1 MAQRFRRLVLGIAV
15 LSTLTALI
23 VVGVTRSERA
33 LAEGPGESGPTVVRE
48 LVEKRTAESSTYLLS
63 NGLLRCVCYQ
73 APVNFKDKDGVW
85 RRIDP
90 RLVPV
95 SGEDAVT
102 TAAAPVVVT
111 VAGEASGREPVTVWH
126 EGVTVTLD
134 LVDCV
139 EGEFAVDDASVTFR
153 QVASDVDLTYTALG
167 DGVKEAI
174 TLRSPAA
181 PATFTYRLT
190 HAGLSLRQDEGGS
203 WGLYKDGARRPSFTL
218 GALTVFDSS
227 RDEGDEPAYCDGARM
242 RVTPGAETSE
252 VRYVIPRGWLDDP
265 ARVWP
270 ITVDPSL
277 FTRNPTDTYISKGYP
292 NTAYGSSEEL
302 LCGRV
307 SGATLICKTLVRFP
321 QVNNPNN
328 IPPGAHISDATF
340 SIRCF
345 WQPASPSNGVSAGKI
360 EAAGSTPW
368 GDGATWDSVVLNVT
382 HLTSKQVAAQQWFDV
397 TCPGVVQ
404 WWVNRDAAAN
414 KGFCV
419 YEASSAAEYAKK
431 FRSGEYAN
439 VDYRPKLTVDYD
451 VAPAVAVGG
460 LSPSYNVGDTV
471 AVSAQVTG
479 VADAADIEDLR
490 IGVNRA
496 DASGHHGV
504 MAWFKRPPTSSPN
517 WVYRRCSGGGYVAY
531 WNSTSYGGTHIEPL
545 LDSCSWDAGAKRA
558 TFAFR
563 ASDDWTPL
571 AAGNSVDSRLRL
583 SSGAAV
589 WDSDWKPGA
598 AAFTMAPSTAAP
610 PPVTSLTSEVA
621 ATAAWFG
628 PGGLNDGSSS
638 GRGTVT
644 LRWARAPRATAYQIH
659 LWDGTHYQ
667 LVGTASGGATT
678 TWTSP
683 ASIYPTDSQIAAMNP
698 ASPPQNPFASPYNS
712 RALRDNPNALY
723 QKMGGSTADT
733 FYRFKVVPVN
743 GSVAADIATCAELR
757 VTLDNRTKQPNEDG
771 GAHTVYDLGEW
782 DSHDL
787 ACELDTGCL
796 TAATTDLEIATHGS
810 AAALLRTYS
819 SARTTSGVHAPG
831 WRFGFE
837 QSLNIQAS
845 SITYTDAFGQGH
857 VFPRSG
863 STCTTPNGFLGQLS
877 ADGSGWRLTFP
888 DQDYLSFDS
897 SGRLTAETDAGGE
910 QTTYTWTGGLMTRIT
925 AANGQQITLTYSG
938 GKLQSAS
945 YSTAAGTRT
954 VSYATASPWQVTYF
968 PGTACERK
976 LTYGYDASSRL
987 ASLTQHDWPATG
999 QSVSTGFIYA
1009 SGKLTCVNFADY
1021 HVTAKPDAR
1030 CEITYDSA
1038 VQATAKRFGCVNG
1051 TPNRP
1056 MNVEVFTWAP
1066 AGAAAPG
1073 LTATHTTGSGDLALT
1088 ESYAYAFDRQ
1098 LAMTTASDG
1107 GQTSDTYDLAH
1118 DLTSTTVSSAVAE
1131 TPNQLTTYA
1140 YDALHRLVTECEYSD
1155 PQTHSTV
1162 SSTYN
1167 ASGELTALTTYDA
1180 DGVTV
1185 LAAETHEYDAQGRVT
1200 KDRELV
1206 SGSDWT
1212 ETQYSNFAPC
1222 GEPQTTVEKAIQ
1234 LSYGVGAQD
1243 LSSTATYDVF
1253 GNLLSQTD
1261 AEARTIDVSTYDIAG
1276 QQLTSRDAEGVVSHT
1291 GYDSMGNVTQS
1302 WQTASGTNVKANW
1315 SAIVYDALGR
1325 KVSVTTKL
1333 SDNSGN
1339 PTTQSVATTSYDG
1352 AGNELGDDDSTL
1364 GGQAG
1369 QTVYDVRGRA
1379 TQSWLEGSYD
1389 VATAA
1394 RSTRSVYD
1402 AAGNIT
1408 FESTPGNAATPGP
1421 AATCQATIYAP
1432 DGSTLSTRQPDG
1444 AKSTY
1449 EYDGASN
1456 QVASEGNDSVANDAQ
1471 PYETTTE
1478 FDAAGNQTSA
1488 TDPQHSHAG
1497 LVTTR
1502 TLDGLGRAT
1511 EETAVRDDD
1520 SSPATT
1526 TTYNHLGGV
1535 LRSVD
1540 ANGVTTSTTYN
1551 ASGDVVSTVTGTE
1564 TITNAY
1570 EPDTG
1575 RLASTTDG
1583 DGNVVSFTYDPF
1595 GNVTRELHQASGG
1608 ATLRDVATT
1617 YDSLG
1622 RPTRV
1627 AEAVSGRVQTF
1638 TYPQNSPTGVQETL
1652 DYSGATLHTAVQV
1665 TRNGRGMET
1674 ARTAVLSGGVT
1685 VTRSVSDPS
1694 GRDAADRW
1702 TSATIQQSGRAAKT
1716 MGRSFDAA
1724 GRLTAQSGIGLTAAG
1739 SYGYDPVSGR
1749 KTSQSLPLALGGAI
1763 NDSYAYYAGG
1773 RLAAATTNGSTA
1785 RTTFDEVGNLVGE
1798 EIADVSS
1805 TVYGY
1810 DAANRLTST
1819 AATAAVDGA
1828 APEITYYGWD
1838 AANAWRTCQGP
1849 SANPTQANSPVDFSY
1864 NAQGRM
1870 ASYANADA
1878 ATTASYAYDASG
1890 QRARS
1895 VVTVGGTQ
1903 TTTSYDYDGLTL
1915 LSLSAT
1921 QGAASWRIDYLYDEE
1936 GTLYGGVY
1944 RSPATSTGPT
1954 YFTAVTNDH
1963 GDVLELCDA
1972 DGAAFAAYRYDAW
1985 GLPQGTGDLATGVW
1999 RQATTLVNQALAGQI
2014 AARQVL
2020 RYASYAYD
2028 AESGLYYCSARY
2040 YDPATRQ
2047 WTTGDPAK
2055 ADGEESAYQYCR
2067 GRPTTEYD
2075 ASGCAPYKRNAATA
2089 YANMWKSKDD
2099 IVHNPKYLSWG
2110 SNDCTNFI
2118 SQCLR
2123 AGGWRFVGPIPHVGG
2138 AVKDNS
2144 KWFCAHPAKP
2154 SMHPQG
2160 WAYTASWNTARGWR
2174 DSAKNKAK
2182 RVVVRKR
2189 PLASARKGD
2198 ILQISHGKRPETMNH
2213 SMFCYG
2219 NPTGKNPRYYQHGGC
2234 AKSDAR
2240 SGLRRTRKAG
2250 HPNARLWAY
2259 RVISCD

>member
-15 LSTLTALI
+15 LSTLTALL

-111 VAGEASGREPVTVWH
+111 VAREASGREPDTVRH
-126 EGVTVTLD
+126 EDVTVTLD
-134 LVDCV
+134 LLDCV
-139 EGEFAVDDASVTFR
+139 EDQFAVDDASVTFR
-153 QVASDVDLTYTALG
+153 QVAPDVDLTYTALG

-227 RDEGDEPAYCDGARM
+227 RDEGDEPAHCDGARM
-242 RVTPGAETSE
+242 QVTPGAETSE

-292 NTAYGSSEEL
+292 NTAYGSSQEL
-302 LCGRV
+302 LAGNV
-307 SGATLICKTLVRFP
+307 SAASGTCKTLVRFP
-321 QVNNPNN
+321 QVGN
-328 IPPGAHISDATF
+328 IPADSHVSAATF

-345 WQPASPSNGVSAGKI
+345 WQPSSPNDTVKVGKL
-360 EAAGSTPW
+360 AQSGTTLW
-368 GDGATWDSVVLNVT
+368 GDASTWNSTDLNMERT
-382 HLTSKQVAAQQWFDV
+382 LTSQQIKAQQWLNV
-397 TCPGVVQ
+397 ACAGVVHE
-404 WWVNRDAAAN
+404 WLGIGNPASN
-414 KGFCV
+414 KGFIV
-419 YEASSAAEYAKK
+419 FEGSTAAAYAHK
-431 FRSGEYAN
+431 FRSGEYSDA
-439 VDYRPKLTVDYD
+439 DYRPKLTVDYEAPRVDTSGIATSYRRQDD
-451 VAPAVAVGG
+451 VITVQAQAKNVAH
-460 LSPSYNVGDTV
+460 
-471 AVSAQVTG
+471 VSQ
-479 VADAADIEDLR
+479 IKNLR
-490 IGVNRA
+490 VGVNRA
-496 DASGHHGV
+496 AGVPANYHGV
-504 MAWFKRPPTSSPN
+504 MAWFAAPPTSNAS
-517 WVYRRCSGGGYVAY
+517 WVYRKTPVSGRAWRASDGYVAY
-531 WNSTSYGGTHIEPL
+531 YNNTSVNVGHTEPL
-545 LDSCSWDAGAKRA
+545 LGSCSWDPSTKTA

-563 ASDDWTPL
+563 ASDAWPL
-571 AAGNSVDSRLRL
+571 GSGNTVDTVIDMTAGSRTW
-583 SSGAAV
+583 SSGWVSHATPKFAV
-589 WDSDWKPGA
+589 VS
-598 AAFTMAPSTAAP
+598 SSAAP
-610 PPVTSLTSEVA
+610 PPVTSLTSEVT
-621 ATAAWFG
+621 ATSAWFG
-628 PGGLNDGSSS
+628 PGGLNDGNTAGRGSVTLQWAPSS
-638 GRGTVT
+638 G
-644 LRWARAPRATAYQIH
+644 ATGYQIH
-659 LWDGTHYQ
+659 LWDGVKYDH
-667 LVGTASGGATT
+667 VGSVSGGSAT
-678 TWTSP
+678 TWTSSQ
-683 ASIYPTDSQIAAMNP
+683 AIYPTDSQIAAMNP
-698 ASPPQNPFASPYNS
+698 ASPSANPFAAPYDS
-712 RALRDNPNALY
+712 RSLRDNPNALY

-743 GSVAADIATCAELR
+743 GPVAADIATCAELR

-771 GAHTVYDLGEW
+771 GVHTVYDLGEW

-796 TAATTDLEIATHGS
+796 TAATTDLEIATHGP

-837 QSLNIQAS
+837 QSLNVQAS

-877 ADGSGWRLTFP
+877 AAGSGWRLTFP

-897 SGRLTAETDAGGE
+897 SGRLTAKTDAGGE
-910 QTTYTWTGGLMTRIT
+910 QTTYTWAGGLMTRIT

-987 ASLTQHDWPATG
+987 ASLTQHDWPAAG

-1009 SGKLTCVNFADY
+1009 SGKLTRVNFADY

-1098 LAMTTASDG
+1098 LAMTTTSDG

-1118 DLTSTTVSSAVAE
+1118 DLTSTTVSSAVEE

-1140 YDALHRLVTECEYSD
+1140 YDALHRPVTECEYSD

-1167 ASGELTALTTYDA
+1167 ASGELTAQTTYDA

-1222 GEPQTTVEKAIQ
+1222 GEPQTTVSKGVQ
-1234 LSYGVGAQD
+1234 LGYGGAAQN
-1243 LSSTATYDVF
+1243 LTRTAGYDAFGSLLFQTDNGGRTTATNTYDVA
-1253 GNLLSQTD
+1253 GQELTSTD
-1261 AEARTIDVSTYDIAG
+1261 AAG
-1276 QQLTSRDAEGVVSHT
+1276 IVSHT
-1291 GYDSMGNVTQS
+1291 VYDRMGNATET
-1302 WQTASGTNVKANW
+1302 WRTASGTNVKADW
-1315 SAIVYDALGR
+1315 SVTVFDALSR
-1325 KVSVTTKL
+1325 EISVTTKL
-1333 SDNSGN
+1333 TDTSGN
-1339 PTTQSVATTSYDG
+1339 STTQSVITTSYDG
-1352 AGNELGDDDSTL
+1352 AGNELSVDDSTL
-1364 GGQAG
+1364 AGQAG
-1369 QTVYDVRGRA
+1369 KSVYDA
-1379 TQSWLEGSYD
+1379 SSNETQYWSEGVTS
-1389 VATAA
+1389 AIAPE

-1402 AAGNIT
+1402 KAGNVI
-1408 FESTPGNAATPGP
+1408 FECAPGNAATPGP
-1421 AATCQATIYAP
+1421 AAICQAATYAP
-1432 DGSTLSTRQPDG
+1432 DGSTLAERQPDG
-1444 AKSTY
+1444 AKTTF

-1456 QVASEGNDSVANDAQ
+1456 EVASKGNDSVTNDAQ
-1471 PYETTTE
+1471 PYETGAE
-1478 FDAAGNQTSA
+1478 FDAAGNHTIR

-1497 LVTTR
+1497 LVTTS
-1502 TLDGLGRAT
+1502 TFDALGRAI
-1511 EETAVRDDD
+1511 EEAAVRDGG

-1526 TTYNHLGGV
+1526 TTLNDLGEV

-1540 ANGVTTSTTYN
+1540 ANGVTTLTTCNAHGEVVTVVKGTKTTTY
-1551 ASGDVVSTVTGTE
+1551 SYSPT
-1564 TITNAY
+1564 
-1570 EPDTG
+1570 TG
-1575 RLASTTDG
+1575 RLLSATDG
-1583 DGNVVSFTYDPF
+1583 DGSVLSLTYDPF
-1595 GNVTRELHQASGG
+1595 GNVSREWHKTGG
-1608 ATLRDVATT
+1608 GVTLRDVTT
-1617 YDSLG
+1617 SYDSLA
-1622 RPTRV
+1622 RPVTRS
-1627 AEAVSGRVQTF
+1627 EAVSGRSQSW
-1638 TYPQNSPTGVQETL
+1638 TYPVNEDQSGVDETL
-1652 DYSGATLHTAVQV
+1652 HYSAATPRTTLSLD
-1665 TRNGRGMET
+1665 RSGRGVELS
-1674 ARTAVLSGGVT
+1674 RTVTIGGGVT
-1685 VTRSVSDPS
+1685 VTRSVADPA

-1702 TSATIQQSGRAAKT
+1702 TSATVQQSGRGART
-1716 MGRSFDAA
+1716 VGRSFDAA

-1749 KTSQSLPLALGGAI
+1749 KTSQNLPLALGGAI
-1763 NDSYAYYAGG
+1763 TDSYAYYAGG

-1849 SANPTQANSPVDFSY
+1849 NANPTQANSPVDFSY

-1878 ATTASYAYDASG
+1878 ATTASYTYDASG
-1890 QRARS
+1890 QRTKS

-1903 TTTSYDYDGLTL
+1903 TTTTYDYDGLTL

-1936 GTLYGGVY
+1936 GALYGGVY

-1954 YFTAVTNDH
+1954 YFTAVTDDH

-1985 GLPQGTGDLATGVW
+1985 GLPQGAGDLATGVW
-1999 RQATTLVNQALAGQI
+1999 TQATTLVNQALAGQI
-2014 AARQVL
+2014 AARQIL

-2055 ADGEESAYQYCR
+2055 ADGEESAYQYCGGEPV
-2067 GRPTTEYD
+2067 GRVDPDGE
-2075 ASGCAPYKRNAATA
+2075 AAFRRKAAVA
-2089 YANMWKSKDD
+2089 YAKKWYNKF
-2099 IVHNPKYLSWG
+2099 NPKYKNMSPA
-2110 SNDCTNFI
+2110 DCTNFV
-2118 SQCLR
+2118 SQCLK
-2123 AGGWRFVGPIPHVGG
+2123 AGGWKEKGRIIGILDQGNVDYWFYRSSYCYSDTWSIAPDLIRFAIRNDRLRLRRKPRN
-2138 AVKDNS
+2138 AV
-2144 KWFCAHPAKP
+2144 
-2154 SMHPQG
+2154 
-2160 WAYTASWNTARGWR
+2160 RG
-2174 DSAKNKAK
+2174 DVF
-2182 RVVVRKR
+2182 VVLEK
-2189 PLASARKGD
+2189 
-2198 ILQISHGKRPETMNH
+2198 GKRAH
-2213 SMFCYG
+2213 HAMFCIG
-2219 NPTGKNPRYYQHGGC
+2219 RKNGWPVIVQHSSQIKKRNAKVLQRELKNMKPRQY
-2234 AKSDAR
+2234 
-2240 SGLRRTRKAG
+2240 LF
-2250 HPNARLWAY
+2250 AY
-2259 RVISCD
+2259 RHV

>member
-139 EGEFAVDDASVTFR
+139 EDQFAVDDASVTFR

-174 TLRSPAA
+174 TLRSPAT
-181 PATFTYRLT
+181 PATFTYSLT
-190 HAGLSLRQDEGGS
+190 HAGLSLRQDEGGL
-203 WGLYKDGARRPSFTL
+203 WGLYKDGAHRPSFTL

-242 RVTPGAETSE
+242 QVTPGAETSE

-292 NTAYGSSEEL
+292 STAYGSSQEL
-302 LCGRV
+302 LAGNV
-307 SGATLICKTLVRFP
+307 SAATGTCKTLVRFP
-321 QVNNPNN
+321 QIGN
-328 IPPGAHISDATF
+328 IPAGSHVSAATF

-345 WQPASPSNGVSAGKI
+345 WQPSSPNDTVKVGKLAQSGTTLWGNASTWN
-360 EAAGSTPW
+360 ST
-368 GDGATWDSVVLNVT
+368 DLNMERT
-382 HLTSKQVAAQQWFDV
+382 LTSQQIKAQQWLNV
-397 TCPGVVQ
+397 ACPGVVHD
-404 WWVNRDAAAN
+404 WLGIGNPASN
-414 KGFCV
+414 KGFIV
-419 YEASSAAEYAKK
+419 FEGSTAAAYAHK

-517 WVYRRCSGGGYVAY
+517 WVYKRCSGGGYVAY

-545 LDSCSWDAGAKRA
+545 LDSCSWNAGAKRA

-610 PPVTSLTSEVA
+610 PPVTSLTSEAA

-667 LVGTASGGATT
+667 LVGTVSGGATT

-698 ASPPQNPFASPYNS
+698 ASPPANPFAAPYNS
-712 RALRDNPNALY
+712 RSLRDNPNALY

-796 TAATTDLEIATHGS
+796 TAATTDLEIATHGP

-837 QSLNIQAS
+837 QSLNVQAS
-845 SITYTDAFGQGH
+845 SITYTDAFGQDH
-857 VFPRSG
+857 IFPRSG
-863 STCTTPNGFLGQLS
+863 LTCTTPNGFLGQLS

-897 SGRLTAETDAGGE
+897 SGRLTAEADAGGE
-910 QTTYTWTGGLMTRIT
+910 QTSYTWAGGLMTRIT

-987 ASLTQHDWPATG
+987 ASLTQHDWPAAG

-1009 SGKLTCVNFADY
+1009 SGKLTRVNFADY

-1038 VQATAKRFGCVNG
+1038 IQATAKRFGCVNG
-1051 TPNRP
+1051 TPNQP

-1098 LAMTTASDG
+1098 LAMTTTSDG

-1118 DLTSTTVSSAVAE
+1118 DLTSTTISSAIPE

-1167 ASGELTALTTYDA
+1167 ADGELTAQTTYDA

-1200 KDRELV
+1200 TDRELV

-1212 ETQYSNFAPC
+1212 ETQHSNFAPC
-1222 GEPQTTVEKAIQ
+1222 GEPQTTVSKGIQ
-1234 LSYGVGAQD
+1234 LGYGGAAQNLTQTASYDA
-1243 LSSTATYDVF
+1243 F
-1253 GNLLSQTD
+1253 GNLLFQTD
-1261 AEARTIDVSTYDIAG
+1261 NGGRTTATNTYDVAG
-1276 QQLTSRDAEGVVSHT
+1276 RELTSTDAAGVVTHMS
-1291 GYDSMGNVTQS
+1291 YDCMGNVVED
-1302 WQTASGTNVKANW
+1302 WQTTNGTAMKADW
-1315 SAIVYDALGR
+1315 RLTVFDAVGHE
-1325 KVSVTTKL
+1325 VSVTTRL
-1333 SDNSGN
+1333 SDGSGN
-1339 PTTQSVATTSYDG
+1339 PTTESVATTTTDG
-1352 AGNELGDDDSTL
+1352 NGNGLACDDSTV
-1364 GGQAG
+1364 GGQNAR
-1369 QTVYDVRGRA
+1369 TLYDASANAV
-1379 TQSWLEGSYD
+1379 QSWSEGVTS
-1389 VATAA
+1389 AIAPE
-1394 RSTRSVYD
+1394 RSTRSVHD
-1402 AAGNIT
+1402 PAGNVT
-1408 FESTPGNAATPGP
+1408 YESEPGNPATPGP
-1421 AATCQATIYAP
+1421 SATCQATSYAP
-1432 DGSTLSTRQPDG
+1432 DGNTLNEKQPDG
-1444 AKSTY
+1444 ATTAY
-1449 EYDGASN
+1449 AYDGLGY
-1456 QVASEGNDSVANDAQ
+1456 QVASEGNDSATMNSQ
-1471 PYETTTE
+1471 PYDTAVEY
-1478 FDAAGNQTSA
+1478 DAAGRQTAS
-1488 TDPQHSHAG
+1488 TDAQHSHEG
-1497 LVTTR
+1497 LVTAR
-1502 TLDGLGRAT
+1502 ALDALGRAKQ
-1511 EETAVRDDD
+1511 ETAIRDGVA
-1520 SSPATT
+1520 STATLT
-1526 TTYNHLGGV
+1526 DYNRLGQV

-1540 ANGVTTSTTYN
+1540 ANGVTTLTTYN
-1551 ASGDVVSTVTGTE
+1551 AHGEAVTVVKGTK
-1564 TITNAY
+1564 TTTY
-1570 EPDTG
+1570 SYSPTTG
-1575 RLASTTDG
+1575 RLSSTTDQ
-1583 DGNVVSFTYDPF
+1583 DGNVIFYTYDAF
-1595 GNVTRELHQASGG
+1595 GNVSREWHKTGG
-1608 ATLRDVATT
+1608 GVTLRDVTT
-1617 YDSLG
+1617 SYDSLA
-1622 RPTRV
+1622 RPVTRS
-1627 AEAVSGRVQTF
+1627 EAVSGRSQSW
-1638 TYPQNSPTGVQETL
+1638 TYPVNEDQSGVDETL
-1652 DYSGATLHTAVQV
+1652 HYSAATPRTTLSLD
-1665 TRNGRGMET
+1665 RSGRGVELS
-1674 ARTAVLSGGVT
+1674 RTVTIGGGVT
-1685 VTRSVSDPS
+1685 VTRSVADPA

-1702 TSATIQQSGRAAKT
+1702 TSATVRQSGRAAKAV
-1716 MGRSFDAA
+1716 GRSFDAA

-1749 KTSQSLPLALGGAI
+1749 KTSQNLPLALGGAI
-1763 NDSYAYYAGG
+1763 TDSYAYYAGG

-1785 RTTFDEVGNLVGE
+1785 TTTFDEVGNLVGE

-1819 AATAAVDGA
+1819 AVTAAADGA
-1828 APEITYYGWD
+1828 DPEITYYGWD

-1849 SANPTQANSPVDFSY
+1849 DPGPTQANSPVDFSY

-1890 QRARS
+1890 RRTKS

-1915 LSLSAT
+1915 LSLSAV

-1944 RSPATSTGPT
+1944 RSPATSTSPT
-1954 YFTAVTNDH
+1954 YFTAVTDDH

-1985 GLPQGTGDLATGVW
+1985 GLPQGEGDYATGVW
-1999 RQATTLVNQALAGQI
+1999 TQATTLVNQALAGQI
-2014 AARQVL
+2014 AARQIL

-2047 WTTGDPAK
+2047 WTSGDPAK
-2055 ADGEESAYQYCR
+2055 ADGEESAYQYCGGDPVGRVDPSGLRYACRPAPVQTTHKKRVRLTFWVEYNEVPCKKGNGLFGVQFTLMKMR
-2067 GRPTTEYD
+2067 GKVL
-2075 ASGCAPYKRNAATA
+2075 KRNFRLAKIEPRYHMRSDGHCWHDGTHLKLFGHWHGGTWLVPKGKSAA
-2089 YANMWKSKDD
+2089 
-2099 IVHNPKYLSWG
+2099 
-2110 SNDCTNFI
+2110 NDKI
-2118 SQCLR
+2118 
-2123 AGGWRFVGPIPHVGG
+2123 
-2138 AVKDNS
+2138 
-2144 KWFCAHPAKP
+2144 
-2154 SMHPQG
+2154 
-2160 WAYTASWNTARGWR
+2160 Y
-2174 DSAKNKAK
+2174 
-2182 RVVVRKR
+2182 RKR
-2189 PLASARKGD
+2189 PDCDHDYNVLSYQGIDHISFLTAGARMRYFNKYSGRNFWTGRCAW
-2198 ILQISHGKRPETMNH
+2198 SWSSRNGAV
-2213 SMFCYG
+2213 
-2219 NPTGKNPRYYQHGGC
+2219 NP
-2234 AKSDAR
+2234 
-2240 SGLRRTRKAG
+2240 
-2250 HPNARLWAY
+2250 
-2259 RVISCD
+2259 